1 MKSLTLIL
9 LLLLSF
15 LAFAGPDRVGY
26 EANDQRTFVEI
37 ERHKRNY
44 FISGEPNTKAQFSI
58 KLPVK
63 QGSGHYL
70 GYSQRLIWELFTE
83 SSSPVV
89 DVNFNPEYFYRIT
102 RDDNGIWRGID
113 LGAEHQSNGGD
124 DPKSRSWNTVYAYLP
139 FELELGEGNIFFSL
153 KTFAL
158 FGTDEENKDV
168 RNYVGWYEFEFAT
181 RDFFRNIMSY
191 DELYVAV
198 RPGGKEGGRFTQGS
212 LEVGARFKVFSGKTA
227 PHAFIQYFTGYG
239 ESQLTYNQKTH
250 ALRIGLSL

>member
-1 MKSLTLIL
+1 MQAL
-9 LLLLSF
+9 LRLLFLSF
-15 LAFAGPDRVGY
+15 PLLAFAGPDRVGH
-26 EANDQRTFVEI
+26 EADDQRTFVEI

-83 SSSPVV
+83 SSSPVT

-102 RDDNGIWRGID
+102 SGGNGIWRGVDI
-113 LGAEHQSNGGD
+113 GAEHQSNGGED
-124 DPKSRSWNTVYAYLP
+124 EKSRSWNTVYAYLP
-139 FELELGEGNIFFSL
+139 FKLDLGEGSLFLSVKTFSLFGPDKENSDARDYIGWYELEL
-153 KTFAL
+153 
-158 FGTDEENKDV
+158 
-168 RNYVGWYEFEFAT
+168 AT
-181 RDFFRNIMSY
+181 RDFLRNILTY

-198 RPGGKEGGRFTQGS
+198 RPGGEEGGRFTKGN
-212 LEVGARFKVFSGKTA
+212 LEVGMRFKAFSGMSA
-227 PHAFIQYFTGYG
+227 PHAFLQYFTGYG
-239 ESQLTYNQKTH
+239 ESQLTYKEKTH